1 MLFGQLRTLF
11 HLYYTHLHE
20 KFDKICLETT
30 FLYINKKLRDKVM
43 FNILLLKIY
52 CHLLCCC
59 RGFNSVNECFYCSR
73 FCVNNENISHKLDKK
88 FSFNRSFFR
97 DFISR
102 DSFSYY
108 PEKIT

>member
-52 CHLLCCC
+52 CHLFCCC
-59 RGFNSVNECFYCSR
+59 RGFNSVNKYFYCSR
-73 FCVNNENISHKLDKK
+73 FCVNSENISHKLDKK